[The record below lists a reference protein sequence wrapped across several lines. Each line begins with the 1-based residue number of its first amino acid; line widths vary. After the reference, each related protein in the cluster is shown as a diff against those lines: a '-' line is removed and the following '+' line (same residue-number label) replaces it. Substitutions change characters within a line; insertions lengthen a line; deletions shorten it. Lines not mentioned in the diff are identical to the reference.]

1 MAVIVKFA
9 CVIFF
14 SKTKDVPKTAAGSPR
29 SFAGQIHVGFQF
41 IKNTSLKFE
50 KLHYYL
56 YLELYHEIK

>member
-50 KLHYYL
+50 KLRYYL
-56 YLELYHEIK
+56 LELYHEIK